1 MVLAV
6 GKQSR
11 VLKSESTC
19 ERCKR
24 LRKRA
29 QLLGT
34 TVGVTAGEA
43 VGRKT
48 VDIFLVVGEASRV
61 LRSRCTCGGE
71 VPAPTHNCEP
81 TVTPLSTLTQS
92 RRPVSDGDGETVTS
106 PRMLSSL
113 SLLQFFWRLLLLSAG
128 CAAYCRVTYWL
139 LPSSLFAARL
149 RRTAGYRSTI
159 RRPSPQKAPSLC
171 NSVWLCTPQIRFF
184 AICLLVDKLLI
195 LFV

>member
-1 MVLAV
+1 MEKIEHKIIPVNGLNMHVAELGEGPLVLLLHGFPELWYSWRHQILYLA
-6 GKQSR
+6 
-11 VLKSESTC
+11 
-19 ERCKR
+19 
-24 LRKRA
+24 A
-29 QLLGT
+29 QGY
-34 TVGVTAGEA
+34 
-43 VGRKT
+43 R
-48 VDIFLVVGEASRV
+48 D
-61 LRSRCTCGGE
+61 
-71 VPAPTHNCEP
+71 
-81 TVTPLSTLTQS
+81 S
-92 RRPVSDGDGETVTS
+92 RRPVSDGDGETVSS

-149 RRTAGYRSTI
+149 HRTAGCRSTV

-171 NSVWLCTPQIRFF
+171 NYVWLCIPQIRFF